1 MTIRKNSEICGMKK
15 QLLALAVVISLTSCT
30 IQKIYTDGKVVQ
42 DSTKVKVGKYEIRKV
57 K

>member
-1 MTIRKNSEICGMKK
+1 MTIRENSEICGMKK

>member
-1 MTIRKNSEICGMKK
+1 MKK
-15 QLLALAVVISLTSCT
+15 LLLAMAVVTSLTSCT